1 MKITINVEPA
11 ATETSLLVTCKELTP
26 QVEKLLVAIRILDKQ
41 ITANKGDTLCLIN
54 LADVFY
60 IEALERKTF
69 IYTDKEVFDSEMKLY
84 ELEAALN
91 QYNFVR
97 VSKNTICSLNKIK
110 SLKSEVDRKIL
121 ITMENGYQIIASRM
135 YADEL
140 RKKLGVW
147 K

>member
-1 MKITINVEPA
+1 MKITINVEPSVA
-11 ATETSLLVTCKELTP
+11 ETSLLVTCKELTP
-26 QVEKLLVAIRILDKQ
+26 QVEKLLAAIRILDKQ
-41 ITANKGDTLCLIN
+41 ITATKGDSVCLID

-84 ELEAALN
+84 ELEAALA
-91 QYNFVR
+91 QYNFIR
-97 VSKNTICSLNKIK
+97 VSKNTICSLSKIK
-110 SLKSEVDRKIL
+110 SLKSEVDRKIK

-140 RKKLGVW
+140 RKKLGV
-147 K
+147 

>member
-1 MKITINVEPA
+1 MKITINVEPSA
-11 ATETSLLVTCKELTP
+11 AETSLLVTCKELTP
-26 QVEKLLVAIRILDKQ
+26 QVEKLLAAIRILDKQ
-41 ITANKGDTLCLIN
+41 ITANKGDVVCLIN

-84 ELEAALN
+84 ELEAALA

-97 VSKNTICSLNKIK
+97 VSKNTICSLSKIK
-110 SLKSEVDRKIL
+110 

-140 RKKLGVW
+140 RKKLGV
-147 K
+147 

>member
-1 MKITINVEPA
+1 MKITINVEPSA
-11 ATETSLLVTCKELTP
+11 AETSLLVTCKELTP
-26 QVEKLLVAIRILDKQ
+26 QIEKLLAAIRILDKQ
-41 ITANKGDTLCLIN
+41 ITANIGDAVCLID

-84 ELEAALN
+84 ELEAALA

-97 VSKNTICSLNKIK
+97 VSKNTICSLSKIK
-110 SLKSEVDRKIL
+110 TLKSEVDRKIK

-140 RKKLGVW
+140 RKKLGV
-147 K
+147 

>member
-1 MKITINVEPA
+1 MKITINVEPS

-26 QVEKLLVAIRILDKQ
+26 QVEKLLATIRILDKQ
-41 ITANKGDTLCLIN
+41 ITANKGDSVCLID

-84 ELEAALN
+84 ELEAALA
-91 QYNFVR
+91 QYNFIR
-97 VSKNTICSLNKIK
+97 VSKNTICSLSKIE
-110 SLKSEVDRKIL
+110 SLKSEVDRKIK

-140 RKKLGVW
+140 RKKLGV
-147 K
+147 

>member
-1 MKITINVEPA
+1 MKITINVEPS

-26 QVEKLLVAIRILDKQ
+26 QVEKLLAAIRILDKQ
-41 ITANKGDTLCLIN
+41 ITATKGDSVCLID

-84 ELEAALN
+84 ELEAALA
-91 QYNFVR
+91 QYNFIR
-97 VSKNTICSLNKIK
+97 VSKNTICSLSKIK
-110 SLKSEVDRKIL
+110 SLKSEVDRKIK

-140 RKKLGVW
+140 RKKLGV
-147 K
+147 

>member
-1 MKITINVEPA
+1 MKITINVEPSA
-11 ATETSLLVTCKELTP
+11 AETSLLVTCKELTP
-26 QVEKLLVAIRILDKQ
+26 QVEKLLAAIMILDKQ
-41 ITANKGDTLCLIN
+41 ITANKGDAVCLIN

-84 ELEAALN
+84 ELEAALA
-91 QYNFVR
+91 QYDFIR
-97 VSKNTICSLNKIK
+97 VSKNTICSLRKIK
-110 SLKSEVDRKIL
+110 SLKSEVDRKIK

-140 RKKLGVW
+140 RKKLGV
-147 K
+147 

>member
-1 MKITINVEPA
+1 MKITINVEPSA
-11 ATETSLLVTCKELTP
+11 AETSLLVTCKELTP
-26 QVEKLLVAIRILDKQ
+26 QVEKLLAAIRILDKQ
-41 ITANKGDTLCLIN
+41 IAANKGDAVCLIN

-84 ELEAALN
+84 ELEAALA
-91 QYNFVR
+91 QYNFIR
-97 VSKNTICSLNKIK
+97 VSKNTICSLSKIK
-110 SLKSEVDRKIL
+110 TLKSEVDRKIK

-140 RKKLGVW
+140 RKKLGV
-147 K
+147 